1 MSQHPAISPG
11 RNAVVTG
18 AASGIGLAAAQAFAR
33 AGMNVWL
40 ADLPGPA
47 LDAARAAVAELAAV
61 EVRAVPT
68 DVSDRGAV
76 EALAAAVAKGGPP
89 ALVMLNAGIEAGGK
103 LFSDA
108 DTWARILGTNLGG
121 VVNGIHAFA
130 PGMIA
135 GGRPGAIVVTGSK
148 QGITTPP
155 GNAPYN
161 VSKAGVKAVTEAL
174 AHELRNREGCH
185 TTAHLLIPGFVYTG
199 PHEGPRRRREA
210 RGGLDARRDRGLP
223 AGAARRRRFLHPL
236 PGQRDHAGA
245 GSEADRLGVRR
256 HRREPARPL
265 ALASGLRRGVQ
276 AVHGGVTHA
285 ASRCRLG
292 CFAALARTE
301 RGSVGL
307 PGPRPGGPLNRTA
320 LACAPRLAKP
330 LHTG

>member
-11 RNAVVTG
+11 RSAVVTG

-76 EALAAAVAKGGPP
+76 EALATAVAKGGPP

-108 DTWARILGTNLGG
+108 DTWTRILGTNLGG

-130 PGMIA
+130 PGMIE
-135 GGRPGAIVVTGSK
+135 GGRPGAIIVTGSK

-199 PHEGPRRRREA
+199 LTKA
-210 RGGLDARRDRGLP
+210 RGVAEKP
-223 AGAARRRRFLHPL
+223 AGAWTPDETVAFLL
-236 PGQRDHAGA
+236 ERLAAGDFYILCPDNETTRA
-245 GSEADRLGVRR
+245 QDAKRI
-256 HRREPARPL
+256 AW
-265 ALASGLRRGVQ
+265 ASGDIVENRPAL
-276 AVHGGVTHA
+276 
-285 ASRCRLG
+285 SRWHPDYAEAFKQYMAG
-292 CFAALARTE
+292 
-301 RGSVGL
+301 
-307 PGPRPGGPLNRTA
+307 
-320 LACAPRLAKP
+320 
-330 LHTG
+330 